1 MKQPQTIDNPGPRRL
16 LTVLS
21 AMAKGDIFATG
32 VVVAVLLAVMQIASM
47 LVPPYLMPSPWAVLL
62 AGEQLLV
69 TNLSDIGI
77 TLARLGAAMI
87 FAVTVG
93 VLYGFVMAIFERT
106 RPYLRALIVI
116 DTGIPALSWM
126 LLAVLWFG
134 NPELRIFYIL
144 SVILIPFYAINV
156 FDGLQALP
164 REHIDMLDSFRPSR
178 LQMLR
183 YLLIPHIVPY
193 LLLTTKGVIGYAI
206 RMTIFAELVAS
217 AVGIGSRMNLAQST
231 FRIDQLIAWTFLLVI
246 LNLGLQGLVT
256 AWEKWLLKWRPE
268 AKIR

>member
-1 MKQPQTIDNPGPRRL
+1 MTQPQTTDLPVPKRL
-16 LTVLS
+16 PAALG
-21 AMAKGDIFATG
+21 AMMRGDTFATV
-32 VVVAVLLAVMQIASM
+32 VVVAVLLAAMQIASM
-47 LVPPYLMPSPWAVLL
+47 LMPAYLMPSPLAVLL
-62 AGEQLLV
+62 AGAQLLA
-69 TNLSDIGI
+69 TDPSDIGI
-77 TLARLGAAMI
+77 TLARLGAAMA

-93 VLYGFVMAIFERT
+93 VLYGFAMAIFERA

-144 SVILIPFYAINV
+144 TVILIPFYAINV

-164 REHIDMLDSFRPSR
+164 RDLIDMLDSFRPSR
-178 LQMLR
+178 LQALR

-193 LLLTTKGVIGYAI
+193 LLLTTKGVVGYAI

-217 AVGIGSRMNLAQST
+217 AVGIGSRMSLAQLT
-231 FRIDQLIAWTFLLVI
+231 FRIDQLLAWTFLLVI
-246 LNLGLQGLVT
+246 LNLGLQALVS
-256 AWEKWLLKWRPE
+256 AWEKRLLRWRPE
-268 AKIR
+268 ATIR